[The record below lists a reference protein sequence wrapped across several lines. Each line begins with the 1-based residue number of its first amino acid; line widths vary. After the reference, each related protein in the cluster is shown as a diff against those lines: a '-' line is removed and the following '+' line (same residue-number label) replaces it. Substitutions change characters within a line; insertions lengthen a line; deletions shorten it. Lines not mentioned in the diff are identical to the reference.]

1 MKSEAETDVLLD
13 IYAIPYKTDENK
25 NERRRIRTM
34 NSKTL
39 PIQSIYF
46 NLFKRTSV
54 SASKKKDTNGSI
66 TIEAALAVPVF
77 FLAVVSLL
85 YLMEIM
91 AIRTSVRCG
100 LQYAGKNA
108 AGEAYTVTAV
118 MPSQLEKD
126 VIHAIGADRLERS
139 IILGGC
145 NGIRCDESRVSL
157 RTGIGKLTASYQIR
171 LPVLLFKVPPIE
183 YREEIRIKVWSG
195 YEKEGFLTDD
205 EETVYI
211 TETGLVYHRDYHC
224 THLELSIRMV
234 SSAELESL
242 RNNSGGRYYPCGQCV
257 RLGKNGVYITNT
269 GDRYHRSL
277 SCSGLKRTIYA
288 VPVSEAVGRRACSRC
303 GK

>member
-1 MKSEAETDVLLD
+1 
-13 IYAIPYKTDENK
+13 
-25 NERRRIRTM
+25 
-34 NSKTL
+34 
-39 PIQSIYF
+39 
-46 NLFKRTSV
+46 
-54 SASKKKDTNGSI
+54 
-66 TIEAALAVPVF
+66 
-77 FLAVVSLL
+77 
-85 YLMEIM
+85 
-91 AIRTSVRCG
+91 
-100 LQYAGKNA
+100 
-108 AGEAYTVTAV
+108 
-118 MPSQLEKD
+118 
-126 VIHAIGADRLERS
+126 
-139 IILGGC
+139 IL
-145 NGIRCDESRVSL
+145 
-157 RTGIGKLTASYQIR
+157 
-171 LPVLLFKVPPIE
+171 
-183 YREEIRIKVWSG
+183 IKVWSG

-269 GDRYHRSL
+269 GDRYHSSL

>member
-1 MKSEAETDVLLD
+1 MD

-91 AIRTSVRCG
+91 ALRTSVRCG
-100 LQYAGKNA
+100 LQYAGKIA
-108 AGEAYTVTAV
+108 AGEAYIVTAV

-269 GDRYHRSL
+269 GDRYHSSL

>member
-66 TIEAALAVPVF
+66 TIEAALAVPIF

-91 AIRTSVRCG
+91 ALRTSVRCG
-100 LQYAGKNA
+100 LQYAGKIA
-108 AGEAYTVTAV
+108 AGEAYIVTAV

-195 YEKEGFLTDD
+195 YEKEDFLTDD

-269 GDRYHRSL
+269 GDRYHSSL

>member
-91 AIRTSVRCG
+91 ALRTSVRCG
-100 LQYAGKNA
+100 LQYAGKIA
-108 AGEAYTVTAV
+108 AGEAYIVTAV

-269 GDRYHRSL
+269 GDRYHSSL

>member
-1 MKSEAETDVLLD
+1 MSFWISMLFLIKQTK
-13 IYAIPYKTDENK
+13 IKK
-25 NERRRIRTM
+25 ERRRIRTM

-66 TIEAALAVPVF
+66 TIEAALAVPIF

-100 LQYAGKNA
+100 LQYAGKIA
-108 AGEAYTVTAV
+108 AGEAYIVTAV

-269 GDRYHRSL
+269 GDRYHSSL

>member
-1 MKSEAETDVLLD
+1 MSFWISMLFLIKQTK
-13 IYAIPYKTDENK
+13 IKK
-25 NERRRIRTM
+25 ERRRIRTM

-66 TIEAALAVPVF
+66 TIEAALAVPIF

-242 RNNSGGRYYPCGQCV
+242 RNNSGGRYYPCGQ
-257 RLGKNGVYITNT
+257 
-269 GDRYHRSL
+269 
-277 SCSGLKRTIYA
+277 
-288 VPVSEAVGRRACSRC
+288 
-303 GK
+303 

>member
-1 MKSEAETDVLLD
+1 M
-13 IYAIPYKTDENK
+13 
-25 NERRRIRTM
+25 
-34 NSKTL
+34 
-39 PIQSIYF
+39 
-46 NLFKRTSV
+46 LFRS
-54 SASKKKDTNGSI
+54 
-66 TIEAALAVPVF
+66 LAVPIF

-269 GDRYHRSL
+269 GDRYHSSL

>member
-91 AIRTSVRCG
+91 ALRTSVRCG
-100 LQYAGKNA
+100 LQYAGKIA
-108 AGEAYTVTAV
+108 AGEAYIVTAV

-195 YEKEGFLTDD
+195 YEKEDFLTDD

-269 GDRYHRSL
+269 GDRYHSSL

>member
-46 NLFKRTSV
+46 NLFKRASV

-91 AIRTSVRCG
+91 ALRTSVRCG
-100 LQYAGKNA
+100 LQYAGKVA
-108 AGEAYTVTAV
+108 AGEAYIVTAV

-269 GDRYHRSL
+269 GDRYHSSL

>member
-66 TIEAALAVPVF
+66 TIEAALAVPIF

-100 LQYAGKNA
+100 LQYAGKIA
-108 AGEAYTVTAV
+108 AGEAYIVTAV

-195 YEKEGFLTDD
+195 YEKEDFLTDD

-269 GDRYHRSL
+269 GDRYHSSL